1 MTLIVERQPRR
12 EHAYEPRKR
21 SVVWRF
27 LKRYQL
33 VELLMIISGIC
44 LVWLEVVL
52 RSGQLWP
59 ALCAARSRF
68 SKGGPGDRL
77 E

>member
-33 VELLMIISGIC
+33 VELLMIIGGIC
-44 LVWLEVVL
+44 LVWLAVVL
-52 RSGQLWP
+52 RSGQL
-59 ALCAARSRF
+59 
-68 SKGGPGDRL
+68 
-77 E
+77 